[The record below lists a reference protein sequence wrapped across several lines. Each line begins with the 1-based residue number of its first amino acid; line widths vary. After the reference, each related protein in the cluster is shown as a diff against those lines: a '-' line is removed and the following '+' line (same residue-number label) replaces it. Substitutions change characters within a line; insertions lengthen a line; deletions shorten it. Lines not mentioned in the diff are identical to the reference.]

1 MAAPLPDSGMTTPLV
16 DPSMFATV
24 TGRPPLAPLV
34 TSRQLRSQRL
44 GRALRLWIP
53 VGLLILLLAMCF
65 LLPLIYTLPSPTNG
79 DILVASEPPFSPGH
93 ILGTDPVG
101 VDIFSQIVYGG
112 QEAFEVAIATTIIG
126 LVVGSAI
133 GITAGYFGGWVDA
146 VLSRVLDVLIAF
158 PALVLALVIAQGL
171 GPSKFHLILALSA
184 FGIPTVGRVT
194 RGSTLVLRSQPFMT
208 AARLAGTR
216 GWRIIVRHIVPNI
229 TPTLVTFSLLGIG
242 ILIIL
247 EGALDYLGYGTP
259 PPNPSWGNMIATGQT
274 VMTAQP
280 EYVLIP
286 SIFLLV
292 TVIALNMLGDA
303 LRERWGL
310 Q

>member
-1 MAAPLPDSGMTTPLV
+1 MAAPLPEPALASV
-16 DPSMFATV
+16 
-24 TGRPPLAPLV
+24 LAPQAPPRLPSLM

-44 GRALRLWIP
+44 GRGLRLWIP
-53 VGLLILLLAMCF
+53 AGVLILLLAMCF
-65 LLPLIYTLPSPTNG
+65 LLPLIFTLPSPTNG
-79 DILVASEPPFSPGH
+79 NILEASAPPFSPGH

-112 QEAFEVAIATTIIG
+112 QEAFEVAVATTAIG
-126 LVVGSAI
+126 LVIGSVI

-171 GPSKFHLILALSA
+171 GPSKFHLILALAA
-184 FGIPTVGRVT
+184 FAIPTVGRVT

-216 GWRIIVRHIVPNI
+216 GWRIITRHIVPNI
-229 TPTLVTFSLLGIG
+229 MPTLVTFSLLGIG

-274 VMTAQP
+274 VMTAMP

-303 LRERWGL
+303 LRERWGV